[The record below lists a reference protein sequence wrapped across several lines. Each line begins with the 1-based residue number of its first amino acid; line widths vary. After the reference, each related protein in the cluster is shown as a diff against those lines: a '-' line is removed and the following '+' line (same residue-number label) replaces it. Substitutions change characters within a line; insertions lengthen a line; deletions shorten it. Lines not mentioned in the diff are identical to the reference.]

1 MSDTEPGLIAELV
14 RGGRCCVVGCEKP
27 PMTNVK
33 LWIFDTTHTK
43 QEAFR
48 PFCEEHAPVWIGE
61 RTHAR

>member
-1 MSDTEPGLIAELV
+1 MTAPEASRSAELV
-14 RGGRCCVVGCEKP
+14 RGGRCCVVGCGDP

-48 PFCEEHAPVWIGE
+48 PFCEEHAPVWIGR
-61 RTHAR
+61 RTDG